1 MKKAT
6 PILIVFCVAV
16 MSALAQTGTEM
27 VRTSSGFNAG
37 SKTAYNISAVL
48 GQPFDAIFSGN
59 GYEVSEGVS
68 QAQLVIEE
76 IGATVNEGEAYT
88 ENGFNYPAG
97 TEVGTYT
104 DSRYTPHG
112 AQYGYDLLKKLTLHV
127 IKVLIC
133 GETVYDGDDNP
144 YATVAVANYCW
155 TQENLRTTHYAD
167 AGHTAIARAGVYNA
181 PGYDDVA
188 ANENTYGRLYTW
200 WSAVNLPEDGSGTLT
215 PDANGYV
222 QGICPENWHIPT
234 AEEMSALNALS
245 AEDIRTAE
253 LWVAPNGNTNS
264 TGFTSLPAGM
274 YNAANGR
281 YEQIH
286 VNTGYW
292 SLANGTTG
300 GVETQNFASLQMPY
314 YCNRPLERPAS
325 ASDMLSVRCV
335 KN

>member
-1 MKKAT
+1 MM
-6 PILIVFCVAV
+6 IVFCVAA
-16 MSALAQTGTEM
+16 MAAMAQTEM
-27 VRTSSGFNAG
+27 VTSSGFNAG
-37 SKTAYNISAVL
+37 SVWGYNISAVL

-59 GYEVSEGVS
+59 GYEVSEGVT

-76 IGATVNEGEAYT
+76 IPATVNYGEAYT

-97 TEVGTYT
+97 TEVGTYY
-104 DSRYTPHG
+104 DSRYIDHG
-112 AQYGYDLLKKLTLHV
+112 APYKYDLLKKLTLEV

-155 TQENLRTTHYAD
+155 TQKNLRATHYLD
-167 AGHTAIARAGVYNA
+167 VDHTAIEHAEVYNA

-200 WSAVNLPEDGSGTLT
+200 YSAVGLPEDGSGTLT
-215 PDANGYV
+215 LDAEGYV
-222 QGICPENWHIPT
+222 QGICPDGWHIPT
-234 AEEMSALNALS
+234 AEEMAALDALS

-253 LWVAPNGNTNS
+253 LWPTPNNNTNS

-292 SLANGTTG
+292 SLSNGTSVPATAT
-300 GVETQNFASLQMPY
+300 ELPY
-314 YCNRPLERPAS
+314 YCNLPLERPVS

-335 KN
+335 KNS